1 MSMSSSPS
9 SRVTTFSSNSIS
21 DIITSVPVVFFTGKG
36 GVGKTTTANLVAQSL
51 ASLGERVLFISLY
64 DDESTKTALG
74 LDSHPRFNEKNI
86 FIRDGKDLFDI
97 YFLSP
102 STALKN
108 YLESKKLGAITKRL
122 TKAGLLDA
130 VALIVPGMRE
140 LLLIGD
146 IRSKA
151 ESGNW
156 DRIIVDAPST
166 GHARSLFDIG
176 NAASLLTKSGVINS
190 QALRAREFLKDPSQ
204 CQVLVVTLPKKMALS
219 EAREFIFE
227 LEENTNIAI
236 TGLIINQCD
245 LISKAHR
252 DRIDEELENVFI
264 PTLAISKIRKAY
276 VENDSLNDKDIVNY
290 QRFNQI
296 INTELNIDPLS
307 QTCIVMG
314 TGGVGKTTISSA
326 IAISRARHTP
336 RASSILDKKQNVA
349 LLTVDPARR
358 LGTALGLDD
367 TASRKSYLDADT
379 FQVTTKENA
388 SLCVFQLDAKK
399 EFFDL
404 LENTLTPENFEKCK
418 VNSFVHAIATMGI
431 INEFMAIEAMYH
443 LVVENSFDLVVVDT
457 PPSHTIFDL
466 LDAPATLQKVFRSHV
481 FIALSGNNA
490 ITNFSTNLAIRT
502 ILRPLKTLVGLELIE
517 DTIFFLKL
525 VRDVEKVFSSHCEVV
540 NKLLKLQSTNYVGVC
555 NPTAVSREQIL
566 VVDEQMAQRASRINN
581 IVINGYSND
590 SDVEVSEI
598 NDFAKRVNDLGS
610 KITLVEECDLDDPL
624 KVVTSIANNVKW
636 SI

>member
-1 MSMSSSPS
+1 MSNSSLPS
-9 SRVTTFSSNSIS
+9 SRISTFSPNNIS

-36 GVGKTTTANLVAQSL
+36 GVGKTTSANLVAQSL

-64 DDESTKTALG
+64 DDESTKQALG
-74 LDSHPRFNEKNI
+74 LDSHPRFSEKNVL
-86 FIRDGKDLFDI
+86 IRDGKDLFDI

-108 YLESKKLGAITKRL
+108 YLDQKKLGAITKRL

-176 NAASLLTKSGVINS
+176 NSASQAAKSGVINS
-190 QALRAREFLKDPSQ
+190 QALRAREFLKDPSK
-204 CQVLVVTLPKKMALS
+204 CQVVVVTLPKKMALS
-219 EAREFIFE
+219 ECREFIFE

-245 LISKAHR
+245 LLSKMHR
-252 DRIDEELENVFI
+252 DRIDEELKSLFI
-264 PTLAISKIRKAY
+264 PTLAISKIRKTITANTGDQKID
-276 VENDSLNDKDIVNY
+276 VSEK
-290 QRFNQI
+290 FNNI
-296 INTELNIDPLS
+296 INTQIRLDPLS
-307 QTCIVMG
+307 KTCIVLG

-326 IAISRARHTP
+326 IAISRARVEH
-336 RASSILDKKQNVA
+336 RASSILESKQKVA

-367 TASRKSYLDADT
+367 TASRQSFLDADT
-379 FQVTTKENA
+379 LKVTSKDKAT
-388 SLCVFQLDAKK
+388 LCVFQLDAKQ

-404 LENTLTPENFEKCK
+404 LEKTLSRENFEKCK

-443 LVVENSFDLVVVDT
+443 LVDQNNFDLVVVDT

-466 LDAPATLQKVFRSHV
+466 LDAPAILQKVFRSHI

-490 ITNFSTNLAIRT
+490 VTNFSTNVAMRT
-502 ILRPLKTLVGLELIE
+502 ILRPLKSLVGLELIE
-517 DTIFFLKL
+517 DTIFFLKQ
-525 VRDVEKVFSSHCEVV
+525 VREVEKVFSSHCEVV
-540 NKLLKLQSTNYVGVC
+540 NKLLKLQSTSYVGVC
-555 NPTAVSREQIL
+555 NPTTVSREQIL
-566 VVDEQMAQRASRINN
+566 VVDEQMTERGSRINN
-581 IVINGYSND
+581 IVINGFSTD
-590 SDVEVSEI
+590 LDVEHNDI
-598 NDFAKRVNDLGS
+598 NDFAKRINDLNS
-610 KITLVEECDLDDPL
+610 KISVIEECDLDDPL
-624 KVVTSIANNVKW
+624 KVVTSIANEVKW
-636 SI
+636 YS